1 MVFCTERT
9 DTEKIHL
16 CLASDLLNEE
26 CDAQNPSPMD
36 IDFNKYY
43 GILREQHIV
52 VPGHRMD
59 FFDTRLGKKVQVTNQ
74 MTFRTFVIFQVA
86 QKVEMITFTSEP
98 IGKNTL
104 SDKDGG
110 MLNIPF
116 SQAGAY
122 PCYIPTY

>member
-1 MVFCTERT
+1 M
-9 DTEKIHL
+9 
-16 CLASDLLNEE
+16 
-26 CDAQNPSPMD
+26 
-36 IDFNKYY
+36 
-43 GILREQHIV
+43 

-98 IGKNTL
+98 IGKNAL
-104 SDKDGG
+104 SETDGG
-110 MLNIPF
+110 MLKFPL

-122 PCYIPTY
+122 PCYAPTY

>member
-1 MVFCTERT
+1 MVFCTERI

-36 IDFNKYY
+36 VDFNKYY
-43 GILREQHIV
+43 GILREQQIV

-98 IGKNTL
+98 IG
-104 SDKDGG
+104 
-110 MLNIPF
+110 
-116 SQAGAY
+116 
-122 PCYIPTY
+122 